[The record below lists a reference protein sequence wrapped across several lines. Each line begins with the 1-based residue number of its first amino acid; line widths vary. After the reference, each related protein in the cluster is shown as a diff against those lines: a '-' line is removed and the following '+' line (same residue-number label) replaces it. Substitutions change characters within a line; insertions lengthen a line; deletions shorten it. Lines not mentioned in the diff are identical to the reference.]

1 MKMNFKN
8 RRDLKIKGRDLL
20 DFARSYLSEA
30 FPNPDRRGCPPD
42 AALRS
47 LAFNP
52 NEGEP
57 ALTEHLAA
65 CSPCFRRYGE
75 LLDEFKHQTAKE
87 KRFAWARISVWTKA
101 HPVLAGTAVLCL
113 LLIGIGVGFFLNGI
127 RKPNTP
133 PIDAHRKPNPTEPH
147 NPTVAYSPFSLDL
160 SALSPIRG
168 SEPPTGT
175 QRRVLVPNSPLDL
188 TLTLPLA
195 SPEGRYDLKLTA
207 EGQTFWS
214 KAAQAHLQRGK
225 TLVEVDADF
234 TQIQTGNYSLE
245 VRSSTGIR
253 FVQLVSIQPL
263 PARTAEQKP

>member
-1 MKMNFKN
+1 MKFKD
-8 RRDLKIKGRDLL
+8 RRGFERRGKDLL

-30 FPNPDRRGCPPD
+30 FPNPDRQGCPPD

-75 LLDEFKHQTAKE
+75 LLDEFKRQTVKE
-87 KRFAWARISVWTKA
+87 KRFAWARISGWTKA

-113 LLIGIGVGFFLNGI
+113 LLIGIGVGFFLSGV

-147 NPTVAYSPFSLDL
+147 NPTVVYSPFSLDL
-160 SALSPIRG
+160 SAVSPIRG
-168 SEPPTGT
+168 SEPPTGV
-175 QRRVLVPNSPLDL
+175 QRRVLVPNSRLDL

-195 SPEGRYDLKLTA
+195 SPEGRYDLRLTA
-207 EGQTFWS
+207 EGRPFWS
-214 KAAQAHLQRGK
+214 KSAQAHLQKGK
-225 TLVEVDADF
+225 TLLEVDADF
-234 TQIQTGNYSLE
+234 TEIQAGNYSLE
-245 VRSSTGIR
+245 VQSSNGIR
-253 FVQLVSIQPL
+253 FIQLVSIQPVS
-263 PARTAEQKP
+263 PRTPEQKP